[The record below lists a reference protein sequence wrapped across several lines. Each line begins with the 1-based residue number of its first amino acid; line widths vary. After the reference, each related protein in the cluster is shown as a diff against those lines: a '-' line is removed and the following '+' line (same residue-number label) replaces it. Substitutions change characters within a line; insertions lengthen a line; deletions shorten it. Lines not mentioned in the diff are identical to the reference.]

1 MSAVSTKVAAALK
14 ECFPL
19 TREPRLGVAV
29 SGGPDSV
36 ALLGALMEHAIRQRL
51 HLTVLHVNHALRS
64 ESDQEQQF
72 VESLCQQW
80 GLPCFVEKLTRQ
92 RQQGGVEMWARGERY
107 RFFQQRK
114 EQDNLDAVAVAHTRD
129 DQAETVLFRLMR
141 GAGRRGLAGIPPQRD
156 GWIIRPL
163 LDCSRQEVMAYLTTK
178 HLSYVTDSSNT
189 DLRYTRNKIRHV
201 LLPLLERE
209 FSPQI
214 RQHLAH
220 LAESLRQEEAW
231 LDMQARA
238 AYERVHDGP
247 FSIVL
252 ERLQAESLA
261 LHARLF
267 RVWLALA
274 GQTEEISFRHL
285 KQLTALSTGRVLGA
299 VEVPGGRMVRR
310 EGATL
315 TLVPSRTAPHE
326 ATYRYFLAPGG
337 SFTIPGIGWRMSL
350 SLPFAWGGVL
360 AEARQVDPWQ
370 ALFDADVLAM
380 PLTVRKMQPG
390 DRIHPLG
397 MAGRKKVHDIF
408 IDKKVAR
415 SARHCWPLVE
425 SNKEITWI
433 PGLVRGVDARISSAT
448 QRVVRLTVNPLPE
461 NQKLC

>member
-14 ECFPL
+14 ECLTL
-19 TREPRLGVAV
+19 TRKHRLGVAV

-36 ALLGALMEHAIRQRL
+36 ALLGALMEHAARQRL
-51 HLTVLHVNHALRS
+51 YLTVLHVNHALRP

-80 GLPCFVEKLTRQ
+80 GLPCFVEKLTPQ
-92 RQQGGVEMWARGERY
+92 RQQSGVEMWARRARY

-114 EQDNLDAVAVAHTRD
+114 EQDDLDAVAVAHTRD

-163 LDCSRQEVMAYLTTK
+163 LDCSRQEVMAYLTAK

-214 RQHLAH
+214 RPHLAH

-238 AYERVHDGP
+238 AYERVQDGP

-252 ERLQAESLA
+252 GRLQEEPLA
-261 LHARLF
+261 LQVRLF
-267 RVWLALA
+267 RLWFAQA
-274 GQTEEISFRHL
+274 GQTKEISFRHL
-285 KQLTALSTGRVLGA
+285 KQLIALSAGRVLGA
-299 VEVPGGRMVRR
+299 LEVPGGWIVRR
-310 EGATL
+310 EGAKL
-315 TLVPSRTAPHE
+315 TLVPSRVAPSD
-326 ATYRYFLAPGG
+326 AAYRYFLAPGD
-337 SFTIPGIGWRMSL
+337 SFTIPETGWRML
-350 SLPFAWGGVL
+350 MSLPFAWRGVL
-360 AEARQVDPWQ
+360 AEARQSDPWQ

-397 MAGRKKVHDIF
+397 MQGRKKVHDIF
-408 IDKKVAR
+408 MDKKVVR
-415 SARHCWPLVE
+415 SERHCWPLLE
-425 SNKEITWI
+425 SNREIIWI
-433 PGLVRGVDARISSAT
+433 PGLVRGASAQISSAT
-448 QRVVRLTVNPLPE
+448 QRVVRITVIPLPE

>member
-1 MSAVSTKVAAALK
+1 MSAVSTKVATALK
-14 ECFPL
+14 EWLTL

-36 ALLGALMEHAIRQRL
+36 ALLGALMEHAVRQRL
-51 HLTVLHVNHALRS
+51 HLTVLHVNHALRP

-72 VESLCQQW
+72 VESLCHQW
-80 GLPCFVEKLTRQ
+80 GVPCCVEKLTPPRQ
-92 RQQGGVEMWARGERY
+92 PGGVEIWARRERY

-114 EQDNLDAVAVAHTRD
+114 DQDNLDAVAVAHTRD

-189 DLRYTRNKIRHV
+189 DLRYARNKIRHV

-214 RQHLAH
+214 RPHLAH

-238 AYERVHDGP
+238 AYERVQDGP

-252 ERLQAESLA
+252 DRLREEPVA
-261 LHARLF
+261 LYARLF
-267 RVWLALA
+267 HFWLTQV
-274 GQTEEISFRHL
+274 GQIKEISFQHL
-285 KQLTALSTGRVLGA
+285 KQLTALSAGRGAGA
-299 VEVPGGRMVRR
+299 VEAPSGWMVRR
-310 EGATL
+310 EGANL
-315 TLVPSRTAPHE
+315 TLVPSRMAPSD
-326 ATYRYFLAPGG
+326 AAYRYFLAPGE
-337 SFTIPGIGWRMSL
+337 SFMIPERGWRMSM
-350 SLPFAWGGVL
+350 SLPFAWRDVV
-360 AEARQVDPWQ
+360 AETRQSDPWQ
-370 ALFDADVLAM
+370 ALFDVDVVAM
-380 PLTVRKMQPG
+380 PLTVRNMQPG

-397 MAGRKKVHDIF
+397 MLGRKKIHDIF

-415 SARHCWPLVE
+415 SERQSWPLVE

-433 PGLVRGVDARISSAT
+433 PGLVRGANAKISSAT